1 MVGVCAMCA
10 ERAVKLTEHHVV
22 EAPKDENGC
31 KRTLDICDICHVKH
45 NLYINA
51 LISNKIPYDRQT
63 IGDEENEK
71 IKRILESIDSF
82 LVEKGGDDVID
93 NWDGQTP
100 RTLLEFIKKNLEK
113 MTLTDD
119 QKTLEA
125 IDNVVGISLN
135 NPVWSSPNEVAKMV
149 LQVRDIL
156 SGKKS

>member
-1 MVGVCAMCA
+1 MNDK
-10 ERAVKLTEHHVV
+10 ERVKELLV
-22 EAPKDENGC
+22 D
-31 KRTLDICDICHVKH
+31 
-45 NLYINA
+45 
-51 LISNKIPYDRQT
+51 
-63 IGDEENEK
+63 
-71 IKRILESIDSF
+71 IDSF

>member
-1 MVGVCAMCA
+1 MAKVKIGQCPVCKDKG
-10 ERAVKLTEHHVV
+10 VKLTEHHVV

-82 LVEKGGDDVID
+82 LVEKGGDDVIV

-100 RTLLEFIKKNLEK
+100 RSLLEFIKKDLEK
-113 MTLTDD
+113 MTMND
-119 QKTLEA
+119 QEKLE
-125 IDNVVGISLN
+125 VVLKIIREKGGDSYNYSPSLLLG
-135 NPVWSSPNEVAKMV
+135 EIRK
-149 LQVRDIL
+149 IL
-156 SGKKS
+156 ES

>member
-1 MVGVCAMCA
+1 MVGVCAMCD

-22 EAPKDENGC
+22 EAPNDENGDQW
-31 KRTLDICDICHVKH
+31 TLNICDICHDKH

-100 RTLLEFIKKNLEK
+100 RSLLEMIKRE
-113 MTLTDD
+113 
-119 QKTLEA
+119 
-125 IDNVVGISLN
+125 
-135 NPVWSSPNEVAKMV
+135 
-149 LQVRDIL
+149 L
-156 SGKKS
+156 S